1 MAIWTIEITKKT
13 NDPFPWKSAVVAK
26 NRPRQ
31 EVGEFLDEKEARS
44 YAAMELHRL
53 MASEKPEADT
63 APVQPRPQAA

>member
-1 MAIWTIEITKKT
+1 MTIWSIQITRT
-13 NDPFPWKSAVVAK
+13 ADAEFPWKAAVVA
-26 NRPRQ
+26 NSGQRR
-31 EVGEFLDEKEARS
+31 EVGEFLDQKEARS